1 MKKTYKMA
9 TIGQLNRQTRKY
21 TYIERRVYEDEIG
34 NEYVCINRSFF
45 EIDLL
50 RKLGDTVSIWF

>member
-21 TYIERRVYEDEIG
+21 TYIERRVYEDESG

-45 EIDLL
+45 EIDRL